1 MPADGLTDDSMTL
14 MKSAIFSACFKGY
27 KILINA
33 PRTVRIQVIWI
44 LSWYFWLNS
53 DGAFRL
59 CKNFF
64 KTENANFSKILDD
77 TSNPT

>member
-33 PRTVRIQVIWI
+33 PRTVRIQVI
-44 LSWYFWLNS
+44 
-53 DGAFRL
+53 
-59 CKNFF
+59 
-64 KTENANFSKILDD
+64 
-77 TSNPT
+77 